1 MKKLLCFGCGL
12 LVATVGVRATPVFSD
27 NFNGYTTGNLAGLTQ
42 DALGQGGWRQD
53 NTSAATPIQ
62 VTSVLGNNVAAL
74 GTSGQDIYAGLP
86 GGPITLAD
94 NQSFYIG
101 LNLNVSAAQAT
112 GDYFLHF
119 SNPLGTTSFF
129 TDRVFVK
136 SSGAGYVLGWVET
149 SGGAVTAYGSTVL
162 SFGTDYR
169 VVVAYHDVPGALND
183 SGAVYVNPF
192 TDPNVELNNTA
203 YVTKAWTSTTAEN
216 ETIAAVDFRQGSGS
230 AAPTLTV
237 DNLNAST
244 TFSEVSTYT
253 ALVPEPTC
261 LSLLGGLGL
270 LALFIN
276 RRRN

>member
-42 DALGQGGWRQD
+42 DALGQGPWRQ
-53 NTSAATPIQ
+53 TGTAAATPIQ
-62 VTSVLGNNVAAL
+62 VNNVSGNNMAAL
-74 GTSGQDIYAGLP
+74 GTSGQDVYAGLP

-94 NQSFYIG
+94 GDNFYIG
-101 LNLNVSAAQAT
+101 LTLDVSAAQAT

-119 SNPLGTTSFF
+119 SSPLGTTSFF
-129 TDRVFVK
+129 IDRLFVK
-136 SSGAGYVLGWVET
+136 STTGGYLLGWAEN
-149 SGGAVTAYGSTVL
+149 SGGAVASYGTSVL
-162 SFGTDYR
+162 SFNTSYR
-169 VVVAYHDVPGALND
+169 VVVAYHDVAGTLND
-183 SGAVYVNPF
+183 TGAVYVSP
-192 TDPNVELNNTA
+192 TDPVEGNNTA

-216 ETIAAVDFRQGSGS
+216 ETIAALDLRQGSGS

-244 TFSEVSTYT
+244 TFSDVTTFT
-253 ALVPEPTC
+253 AIPEPTC

-270 LALFIN
+270 VALFIN
-276 RRRN
+276 RRRS